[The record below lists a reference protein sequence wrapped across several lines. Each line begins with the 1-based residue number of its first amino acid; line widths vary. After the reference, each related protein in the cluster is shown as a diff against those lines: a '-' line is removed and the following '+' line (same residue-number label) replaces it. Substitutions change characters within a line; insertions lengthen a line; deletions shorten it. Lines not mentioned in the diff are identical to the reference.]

1 MTIGSSQIKSLLGI
15 KGSTNAFIESW
26 TSVFTHITE
35 TQLWDTTLGLFTI
48 AVLLVLKVSENE
60 MN

>member
-26 TSVFTHITE
+26 TSVIMHITE